1 MHKMSQ
7 KCSTRTP
14 KMRVD
19 VQPIHTRT
27 LEYLR
32 VDVDVRQ
39 AYVKRP
45 RRVLGRIPGIVVT
58 TTDSHNLE

>member
-1 MHKMSQ
+1 MHKITQKMHKSTQ
-7 KCSTRTP
+7 KCITHTLE
-14 KMRVD
+14 MRVD
-19 VQPIHTRT
+19 VQPKHTRT

-45 RRVLGRIPGIVVT
+45 RRKLRAR
-58 TTDSHNLE
+58 